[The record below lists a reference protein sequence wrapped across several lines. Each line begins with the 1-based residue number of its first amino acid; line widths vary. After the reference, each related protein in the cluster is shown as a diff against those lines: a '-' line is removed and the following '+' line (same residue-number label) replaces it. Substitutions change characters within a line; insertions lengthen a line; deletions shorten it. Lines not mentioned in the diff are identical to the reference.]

1 MSDADTTQ
9 EAHWS
14 LGLYLE
20 HLSMLPPPTGAFD
33 PNGAWEHTYD
43 VFPIYAA
50 LDVRG
55 KGAWSLQHK
64 GVTRLKREPAP
75 GEGAFDLHVASE
87 VTFQGRLPARTQRTT
102 ASVRCAADTLGTPL
116 SWEMES
122 VALSAEDGSPVPLS
136 HMRESGVVRDG
147 AVELTFEGGGRT
159 LEVSSPLTSNWSLF
173 EAVQRLPRGNA
184 PEGEFEMLED
194 LRLRR
199 AHQCL
204 RAEGPT
210 EVTMAGET
218 VRLYGY
224 RQLGEGISPLYYWL
238 DEQGRLL
245 LAFGKVRAYIWEG
258 VTRAKA
264 EGEQ

>member
-20 HLSMLPPPTGAFD
+20 YLSTLRPPTEAFD
-33 PNGAWEHTYD
+33 PDGAWEHTYD

-50 LDVRG
+50 LDVTG

-64 GVTRLKREPAP
+64 GVMRLKREPVS
-75 GEGAFDLHVASE
+75 GEDAFQLHVASE
-87 VTFQGRLPARTQRTT
+87 VTFLGWLPTRTQRTT
-102 ASVRCAADTLGTPL
+102 ASIECAADTLGTPL
-116 SWEMES
+116 SWELES
-122 VALSAEDGSPVPLS
+122 VALSAEDSSPVPLS

-173 EAVQRLPRGNA
+173 EAVQRLPRGNM

-199 AHQCL
+199 AHQRL
-204 RAEGPT
+204 MAEDPT

-224 RQLGEGISPLYYWL
+224 RQLGEGISPLHYWL
-238 DEQGRLL
+238 DDEGRLL
-245 LAFGKVRAYIWEG
+245 LALGKMRAYIWEG
-258 VTRAKA
+258 VTEEKA